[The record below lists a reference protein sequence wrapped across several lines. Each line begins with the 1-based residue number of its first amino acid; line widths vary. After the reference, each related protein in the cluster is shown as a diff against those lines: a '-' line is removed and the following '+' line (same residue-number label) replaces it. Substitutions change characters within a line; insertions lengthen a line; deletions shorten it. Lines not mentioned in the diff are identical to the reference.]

1 MKYYKLW
8 VLALFL
14 KVVGSSWDAS
24 YHFKYFFEEY
34 SIPHIVNFSGFVLGG
49 ILLIQEYR
57 KPVYLNLGSRIWITI
72 GYILF
77 IIGIPLDFTYH
88 LLRGIDLTT
97 WSPTHFIYYV
107 ATGVMIYG
115 VWTGYDQWS
124 SAAPSWKSL
133 HTFWAFFMVEALLF
147 PTLQQE
153 NGAISLYEFLHHQ
166 SIASKEILE
175 LIKDPKSQ
183 IFGGVPDWVYPVYG
197 SSVLILFSVIIAK
210 ALHDLRMVTAATA
223 GYIVYRYIAKFIFH
237 MVVYPTS
244 FVPIMAVSI
253 PLVLYFS
260 RKTSVL
266 SSILAGFVYFSLLY
280 LIYSVGIAITPPVTW
295 TMYPLVFT
303 GNVLVFYLGS
313 YTVSMY
319 KKSLLRLKK
328 EVLA

>member
-34 SIPHIVNFSGFVLGG
+34 SLPHIVNFSGFALGG

-57 KPVYLNLGSRIWITI
+57 KLRYLTIASRTWITI

-97 WSPTHFIYYV
+97 WSPTHFIYYL

-115 VWTGYDQWS
+115 VWRGYYHFEQTPPNWR
-124 SAAPSWKSL
+124 SL
-133 HTFWAFFMVEALLF
+133 HTLWAFFMIEALWF
-147 PTLQQE
+147 PCMQQE
-153 NGAISLYEFLHHQ
+153 NGAISLFEYLHHH

-197 SSVLILFSVIIAK
+197 SSVLILFAMIHWKLFSDMRVI
-210 ALHDLRMVTAATA
+210 LVATG
-223 GYIVYRYIAKFIFH
+223 GYLVYRYMAKFIFH
-237 MVVYPTS
+237 LVNYPTS
-244 FVPIMAVSI
+244 FVPIMAICI
-253 PLVLYFS
+253 PIIFYLSPRKTVMSCIAAGLGFFLVLYAIQIT
-260 RKTSVL
+260 KLT
-266 SSILAGFVYFSLLY
+266 
-280 LIYSVGIAITPPVTW
+280 IAPPITW
-295 TMYPLVFT
+295 NMYILVFAA
-303 GNVLVFYLGS
+303 NILSFYVAELFINLYRKGLS
-313 YTVSMY
+313 
-319 KKSLLRLKK
+319 RLKR
-328 EVLA
+328 EAII

>member
-14 KVVGSSWDAS
+14 KVIGSSWDAS

-34 SIPHIVNFSGFVLGG
+34 SIPHLVNFSGFVLGG
-49 ILLIQEYR
+49 FLLIQEYR
-57 KPVYLNLGSRIWITI
+57 KPTYLSIASRIWITI

-115 VWTGYDQWS
+115 VWTGYYQFN
-124 SAAPSWKSL
+124 PSPVNWKSL

-147 PTLQQE
+147 PNFQQE

-166 SIASKEILE
+166 SIASKEILD

-183 IFGGVPDWVYPVYG
+183 IFGGVPDWVYPLYG
-197 SSVLILFSVIIAK
+197 SSVLILFSVIVGK
-210 ALHDLRMVTAATA
+210 SLKDLRMVIAATS
-223 GYIVYRYIAKFIFH
+223 GYILYRYVAKWVFQMI
-237 MVVYPTS
+237 VYPTS
-244 FVPIMAVSI
+244 FVPIMAIGI
-253 PLVLYFS
+253 PLVLYLS
-260 RKTSVL
+260 RRVSVT
-266 SSILAGFVYFSLLY
+266 SSILAGFVYFVVLY
-280 LIYSVGIAITPPVTW
+280 ILNTTNLAITPPVSW
-295 TMYPLVFT
+295 
-303 GNVLVFYLGS
+303 
-313 YTVSMY
+313 SMY
-319 KKSLLRLKK
+319 VIVIIGNITAYFLGKYTITLYGKNVLRLKK
-328 EVLA
+328 SAVA

>member
-1 MKYYKLW
+1 MNYYKLW
-8 VLALFL
+8 ALALFL
-14 KVVGSSWDAS
+14 KVAGSSWDAS

-34 SIPHIVNFSGFVLGG
+34 SLPHLVNFSGFVLGG

-57 KPVYLNLGSRIWITI
+57 QPVYLSLSSRIWITI

-97 WSPTHFIYYV
+97 WSPTHFIYYL
-107 ATGVMIYG
+107 ATGIMIYG
-115 VWTGYDQWS
+115 VWTGYYQWNPVP
-124 SAAPSWKSL
+124 PSLKSL

-147 PTLQQE
+147 PALQQE

-166 SIASKEILE
+166 SIASKEILA

-197 SSVLILFSVIIAK
+197 SSVMILFSVITAK
-210 ALHDLRMVTAATA
+210 ALKDARIALGATAA
-223 GYIVYRYIAKFIFH
+223 YILYRYLAKLIFH
-237 MVVYPTS
+237 MVAYPTS

-260 RKTSVL
+260 RKISL
-266 SSILAGFVYFSLLY
+266 FSSILAGLAYFSIFYFLHKSSL
-280 LIYSVGIAITPPVTW
+280 AITPPVAW
-295 TMYPLVFT
+295 AMYPLV
-303 GNVLVFYLGS
+303 LGS
-313 YTVSMY
+313 NTAAFYIGDFCVRLY
-319 KKSLLRLKK
+319 RKKILRFKK